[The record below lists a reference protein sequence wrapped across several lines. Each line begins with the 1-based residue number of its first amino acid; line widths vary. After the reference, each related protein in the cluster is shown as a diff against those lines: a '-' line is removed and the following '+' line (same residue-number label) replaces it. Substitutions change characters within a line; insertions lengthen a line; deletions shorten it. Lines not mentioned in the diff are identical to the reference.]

1 MKRSEWWGN
10 TAWRTLLALAPGLA
24 RPDDTFARRTLPDAE
39 YRLYKKMDVRDRV
52 HACAVARRLVALCPD
67 APDTL
72 RRAALLHDV
81 GKAGYAYRPWQR
93 ILVALYTPRT
103 VPATPRLSGLRGA
116 WQLRRHHDRYGA
128 EAILGAGGDARVA
141 ELVAR
146 HHRPGTDAEAALLME
161 IDARF

>member
-1 MKRSEWWGN
+1 MKRVEWWGN
-10 TAWRTLLALAPGLA
+10 AAWRTLLALFPKLA
-24 RPDDTFARRTLPDAE
+24 RPDDTFAQTILSEAE
-39 YRLYKKMDVRDRV
+39 FGLYRKMDVRDRA
-52 HACAVARRLVALCPD
+52 HACAVARRLLALYPD

-81 GKAGYAYRPWQR
+81 GKAGDAYRPWQR
-93 ILVALYTPRT
+93 IFVALYAPRT

-116 WQLRRHHDRYGA
+116 WQLRHYHDRYGA
-128 EAILGAGGDARVA
+128 EAILRAGGDARVA

-146 HHRPGTDAEAALLME
+146 HHSPGTDAEAARLME

>member
-1 MKRSEWWGN
+1 MKRREWWAN
-10 TAWRTLLALAPGLA
+10 TVWRTLLALAPRLA
-24 RPDDTFARRTLPDAE
+24 RPDDVFARQTLTGAE
-39 YRLYKKMDVRDRV
+39 YGLYRKMDVRDCV
-52 HACAVARRLVALCPD
+52 HACAVARRLEALYPD

-81 GKAGYAYRPWQR
+81 GKAGYAYRPWHR
-93 ILVALYTPRT
+93 IFVALYTPRT
-103 VPATPRLSGLRGA
+103 VAPTPRLSGLRGA

-128 EAILGAGGDARVA
+128 EAILNVGGDARVA

-146 HHRPGTDAEAALLME
+146 HHRPGRDAEAARLME